1 MALQTSGAIP
11 LNDIHV
17 EAGGSSGTQVSIN
30 DSDVRGLIGKA
41 SGATMSFSEWY
52 GASAALSQFTMTT
65 GFKSGKILN
74 EWGYGPDFG
83 SVTST
88 TTGITGS
95 ADDLYG
101 LRSLETQGEQAIELL
116 VNGIVSNSGF
126 TSITIGS
133 DTYLRS
139 NAAFRTDTNLN
150 VSIWRW
156 QSGVFEPDNPFK
168 PEGQVF
174 SVTIE

>member
-1 MALQTSGAIP
+1 MALQTSGAIS

-17 EAGGSSGTQVSIN
+17 EAGGSTGTQVSIN

-65 GFKSGKILN
+65 GFNEGKVLN
-74 EWGYGPDFG
+74 SYGYGSGYG

-88 TTGITGS
+88 TTGITGN
-95 ADDLYG
+95 AGDLNG
-101 LRSLETQGEQAIELL
+101 LNSLEIQGEQPIELV

-150 VSIWRW
+150 VSIWQW